1 MILKPRGKEA
11 QERLVSASEN
21 AGVHE
26 PCDLACHSMGPS
38 HRTLFL
44 SFAGLLRTEVY
55 TQDSDHTWH

>member
-1 MILKPRGKEA
+1 MILKPREKEA

-38 HRTLFL
+38 HRTFFL
-44 SFAGLLRTEVY
+44 SFAGLLKMDLRIEV
-55 TQDSDHTWH
+55 